1 MLLGDWC
8 RQEWANYENDRINA
22 LIWQLALGKSPSN
35 PVSSF
40 RSRPVWHYLALLLAL
55 GLVLST
61 WLLLTSGQ
69 RTHANA
75 APVPGPAPTATV
87 PPTPTFT
94 PSPTPDLP
102 YQEGVKVI
110 VKTFALTPAPA
121 TPVPTPGAVATVQ
134 SEWALAVEEA
144 RGLGGILVLVATAGP
159 YLNLRT
165 GPGTQHPRSGQI
177 TAGSP
182 VLAVAWQPV
191 ATSGCTRGWLF
202 VQSLPSQPQRDLPA
216 AGGWACHQF
225 LHDIENAAAEL
236 PGDPS

>member
-1 MLLGDWC
+1 MS
-8 RQEWANYENDRINA
+8 A
-22 LIWQLALGKSPSN
+22 L
-35 PVSSF
+35 

-61 WLLLTSGQ
+61 WLLLASGN
-69 RTHANA
+69 RSTASVA
-75 APVPGPAPTATV
+75 GPPTATPTLPP
-87 PPTPTFT
+87 PPTLT
-94 PSPTPDLP
+94 PSPTPDRA
-102 YQEGVKVI
+102 YQTGVKVI
-110 VKTFALTPAPA
+110 IGEFALTP
-121 TPVPTPGAVATVQ
+121 TPVPTPVPTAAAVPTVQ

-159 YLNLRT
+159 YLNVRT

-191 ATSGCTRGWLF
+191 ATGGCTRGWLF

>member
-1 MLLGDWC
+1 M
-8 RQEWANYENDRINA
+8 
-22 LIWQLALGKSPSN
+22 
-35 PVSSF
+35 SSF

-69 RTHANA
+69 RTPANA
-75 APVPGPAPTATV
+75 APVPDPAPTPTV

-110 VKTFALTPAPA
+110 VKTFALTPAPVVA
-121 TPVPTPGAVATVQ
+121 TPGAVATVQ

-159 YLNLRT
+159 YLNVRT